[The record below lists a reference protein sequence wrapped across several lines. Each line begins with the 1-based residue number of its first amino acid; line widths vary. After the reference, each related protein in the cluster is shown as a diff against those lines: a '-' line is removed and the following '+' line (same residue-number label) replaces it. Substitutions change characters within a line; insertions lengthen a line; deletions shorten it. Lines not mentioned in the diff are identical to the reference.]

1 MHAPIL
7 SLLAIPALCLGLA
20 AGAGAQT
27 TFQAPSRPAEQP
39 SAANPNP
46 HTATPQAP
54 DMQTYVG
61 MLQRASREL
70 RQEISRSEGGARP
83 TQPGAA
89 SPDTIQL
96 MQKTRDAWQVAE
108 RAPQGLSG
116 TPVYDNAM
124 REMKNRFADI
134 VQGHPAVPHGQSLDA
149 ARGVLQSLETLE
161 RAASTGSTGQPS

>member
-1 MHAPIL
+1 MRAPIL

-20 AGAGAQT
+20 ADAGAQT

-39 SAANPNP
+39 SAVNPNP

-70 RQEISRSEGGARP
+70 RQEISRAEGGARP

-108 RAPQGLSG
+108 RAPQPLSG
-116 TPVYDNAM
+116 MPVYDNTM
-124 REMKNRFADI
+124 RDMKQRFADI
-134 VQGHPAVPHGQSLDA
+134 VHSHPALPHGETLNA

-161 RAASTGSTGQPS
+161 QAATTGSPRPS